1 MSGTLLIL
9 ESGFGEAQIERD
21 AVAEFDIAVVD
32 STELSAD
39 ALDAA
44 AGDVEGL
51 IVRYLS
57 VDGQRMDEYPRL
69 RVIGRYGIGVD
80 NVDLDA
86 ATRRG
91 IAVVNVPDYCIEE
104 VATHAAALVLACWRK
119 LPQAR
124 ELIDD
129 GAWDSWDNLRPI
141 RRLSEATLGLVGLG
155 RIGSEV
161 ARLLRPFFAQVIAH
175 DPVAEPVADIRS
187 VELDEVFAEA
197 DVVSLHCPLTEATRH
212 LANAERLGSMRD
224 GAVLVNVS
232 RGALVDPEALLA
244 GLRAGRPAVAA
255 LDVLPVEPP
264 DPADPLLSASNLLL
278 TNHVAWY
285 SETALHD
292 LRHLLGYRCAAY
304 LAGRPVPSVVNQR
317 DLRGSTSS
325 R

>member
-1 MSGTLLIL
+1 VSGTLLIL

-21 AVAEFDIAVVD
+21 AVAEFDISVVD
-32 STELSAD
+32 STELSAE

-57 VDGQRMDEYPRL
+57 VDGPRMDEYPRL

-86 ATRRG
+86 ATSRG

-104 VATHAAALVLACWRK
+104 VATHAAALVLACWRR

-124 ELIDD
+124 ELIDA

-161 ARLLRPFFAQVIAH
+161 ERLLRPFFAQVIAH
-175 DPVAEPVADIRS
+175 DPVAEPVAGIRS

-197 DVVSLHCPLTEATRH
+197 DVLSLHCPLTEATRH

-224 GAVLVNVS
+224 GALLVNVS
-232 RGALVDPEALLA
+232 RGALVDPEALLF

-264 DPADPLLSASNLLL
+264 DPADPLLSAPNLLL

-304 LAGRPVPSVVNQR
+304 LAGRPVPSVVNHR
-317 DLRGSTSS
+317 DLRGSTSW